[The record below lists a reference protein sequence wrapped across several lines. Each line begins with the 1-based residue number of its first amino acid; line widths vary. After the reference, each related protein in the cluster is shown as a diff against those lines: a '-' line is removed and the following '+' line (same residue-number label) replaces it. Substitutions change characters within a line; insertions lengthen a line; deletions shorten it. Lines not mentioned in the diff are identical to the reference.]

1 MSNFRTYGV
10 ALLAT
15 VTFLFSSAAV
25 ALTVDDLVGTWNMT
39 YDMGQGAMSG
49 TIVISMNDDGSPA
62 ISLNTSGGGSSQ
74 ASDIVIEG
82 EEINFSRSVSAQ
94 GQSVGVDYTATLVDG
109 KLEGSF
115 ELDLGGGAT
124 PWTATRQ

>member
-94 GQSVGVDYTATLVDG
+94 LCLFGHCAERRKPGAARYRHGRQSLRG
-109 KLEGSF
+109 
-115 ELDLGGGAT
+115 
-124 PWTATRQ
+124 